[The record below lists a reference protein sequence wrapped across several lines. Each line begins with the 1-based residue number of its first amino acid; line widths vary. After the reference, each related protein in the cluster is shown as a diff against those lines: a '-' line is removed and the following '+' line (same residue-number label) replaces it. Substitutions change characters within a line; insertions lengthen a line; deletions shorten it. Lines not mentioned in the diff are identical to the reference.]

1 MSFFNRKENKFD
13 NYTFQDGLQSN
24 EFNTQSFYKSSNGT
38 FYFGGIKGFNW
49 FKPGYVSKELIKPLA
64 AITSIEISDS
74 VFQKDTNYLFHQ
86 TITVPYDKNDFNFQF
101 AALDFTRPEANNI
114 RYMLQGWD
122 AGWIAADSRSAR
134 YGNLPP
140 GSYTLKLKVANAD
153 GIWSNEEKIN
163 IIIQAPFWKT
173 NWFIAAITLLLLGV
187 IIYITFSISQQKAK
201 RKLRL
206 LENQIAV
213 DAERNRISADMH
225 DEIGS
230 SITHI
235 ALLSELIQAQQKVTP
250 DLKKDINIIATSAR
264 KLVQTMS
271 EIIWALNPQN
281 DTLEN
286 LLAYIREQSYQYFES
301 LEMQFT
307 IDFPDEVPD
316 IKLSNAERRNLYLV
330 TREALNNAMKHAEG
344 SAIQLTMECTK
355 INCSFYVTD
364 NGKGMNQA
372 KIKAGS
378 NGLLNMKKRMQDIGG
393 TIEWIPLKKGTEVKY
408 CFTF

>member
-1 MSFFNRKENKFD
+1 M
-13 NYTFQDGLQSN
+13 
-24 EFNTQSFYKSSNGT
+24 
-38 FYFGGIKGFNW
+38 
-49 FKPGYVSKELIKPLA
+49 
-64 AITSIEISDS
+64 
-74 VFQKDTNYLFHQ
+74 
-86 TITVPYDKNDFNFQF
+86 
-101 AALDFTRPEANNI
+101 
-114 RYMLQGWD
+114 
-122 AGWIAADSRSAR
+122 IAADSRSAR

-364 NGKGMNQA
+364 NGGKILLYLLKRTTTFFTLA
-372 KIKAGS
+372 KKQIS
-378 NGLLNMKKRMQDIGG
+378 IIFNHYDSHYYYRR
-393 TIEWIPLKKGTEVKY
+393 
-408 CFTF
+408 